1 MSTEKRT
8 HVGDVKISYYE
19 KRGSGF
25 GDGVDVLGW
34 YRSKTGVLKGMM
46 SKAYMATF
54 ATEADAEA
62 VYGPMNWWS
71 KWLEPSQ
78 SLAHLPGEEDPVPG
92 GMYPDD
98 WT

>member
-1 MSTEKRT
+1 
-8 HVGDVKISYYE
+8 
-19 KRGSGF
+19 
-25 GDGVDVLGW
+25 
-34 YRSKTGVLKGMM
+34 M